1 MLSNSHLNS
10 GLRQIDD
17 GGYLLSLEDVG
28 IPDLFE
34 HRLQDFDLMLRKGSP
49 LSPLLDWKK

>member
-1 MLSNSHLNS
+1 MLTNSHLNS